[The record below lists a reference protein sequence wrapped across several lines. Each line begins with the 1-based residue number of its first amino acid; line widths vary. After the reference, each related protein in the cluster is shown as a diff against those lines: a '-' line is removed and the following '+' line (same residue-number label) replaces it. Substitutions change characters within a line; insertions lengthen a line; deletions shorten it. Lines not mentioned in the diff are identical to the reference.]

1 LDSLKKFTADTLE
14 IKCDPSKPSECSEKE
29 QEYIKKVKDMSS
41 EDRKKQIARLK
52 KMAGDSMKAE
62 LKQWLH
68 QRLHILNTL
77 KA

>member
-1 LDSLKKFTADTLE
+1 MESLKKFTADSLE

-29 QEYIKKVKDMSS
+29 QEYIKKMKDMSS
-41 EDRKKQIARLK
+41 ENRKKQIARLK

-68 QRLHILNTL
+68 QRLHILTML
-77 KA
+77 EA